1 MSSAIASA
9 PESEAEVEAPVR
21 RSRWLPTGR
30 TVFVTFT
37 TVSLIYLIIGPLL
50 VLIFSSFRT
59 GRNLLPFER
68 AAEWTFLNY
77 VDVFGSSATYS
88 VMWNTFIY
96 AAGALSLSFSLSIVL
111 AWLVE
116 RTTIPFRSTIYIVV
130 IASLGIPAVL
140 NAISWGLLLNP
151 RTGAINIFIRLFRPG
166 LVEGPLDVYTMYGM
180 IFVQGVTMVPI
191 TFLLITAAFRAMDS
205 VLEEAAL
212 ISGAPFA
219 TSVRRITVPILT
231 PALLSALVYQ
241 LVTVVES
248 FDIPLVIGLRGNI
261 PVLSTR
267 IFLEVRPA
275 LGLPNYG
282 LASTYSVLMLMIA
295 AVPLFYYQFIIG
307 KSERFGTVSGKDY
320 RQKRYDLGKW
330 KPLVLI
336 LVFAYLFASVG
347 LPLLMLVWTSLQP
360 FYAPPS
366 LDALS
371 RANFSAYQV
380 MWTNPTFGLALWNT
394 FIVGFVTA
402 VTTMV
407 MGFSVA
413 WISVRVKTRASK
425 ALDVLAF
432 MPHAFPGVILAL
444 SIFLIYLILPLN
456 IVSTIWIIIIA
467 LATQYI
473 ALSSRVMTSSVV
485 QIKAELEEAASVSGA
500 KQWAM
505 MWRIVLPLVRPA
517 FMNGL
522 LLVFLMAI
530 KNLTQALLLYSPR
543 SVVLSTLIY
552 NRWDNGRV
560 AETAAVGVF
569 TVAITLVLSVLAR
582 RATQGAG
589 AN

>member
-1 MSSAIASA
+1 
-9 PESEAEVEAPVR
+9 
-21 RSRWLPTGR
+21 
-30 TVFVTFT
+30 
-37 TVSLIYLIIGPLL
+37 
-50 VLIFSSFRT
+50 
-59 GRNLLPFER
+59 
-68 AAEWTFLNY
+68 
-77 VDVFGSSATYS
+77 
-88 VMWNTFIY
+88 
-96 AAGALSLSFSLSIVL
+96 
-111 AWLVE
+111 
-116 RTTIPFRSTIYIVV
+116 
-130 IASLGIPAVL
+130 
-140 NAISWGLLLNP
+140 
-151 RTGAINIFIRLFRPG
+151 
-166 LVEGPLDVYTMYGM
+166 
-180 IFVQGVTMVPI
+180 
-191 TFLLITAAFRAMDS
+191 
-205 VLEEAAL
+205 
-212 ISGAPFA
+212 
-219 TSVRRITVPILT
+219 
-231 PALLSALVYQ
+231 
-241 LVTVVES
+241 
-248 FDIPLVIGLRGNI
+248 
-261 PVLSTR
+261 
-267 IFLEVRPA
+267 
-275 LGLPNYG
+275 
-282 LASTYSVLMLMIA
+282 
-295 AVPLFYYQFIIG
+295 
-307 KSERFGTVSGKDY
+307 
-320 RQKRYDLGKW
+320 
-330 KPLVLI
+330 
-336 LVFAYLFASVG
+336 
-347 LPLLMLVWTSLQP
+347 
-360 FYAPPS
+360 
-366 LDALS
+366 
-371 RANFSAYQV
+371 

>member
-1 MSSAIASA
+1 
-9 PESEAEVEAPVR
+9 
-21 RSRWLPTGR
+21 
-30 TVFVTFT
+30 
-37 TVSLIYLIIGPLL
+37 
-50 VLIFSSFRT
+50 
-59 GRNLLPFER
+59 
-68 AAEWTFLNY
+68 
-77 VDVFGSSATYS
+77 
-88 VMWNTFIY
+88 
-96 AAGALSLSFSLSIVL
+96 
-111 AWLVE
+111 
-116 RTTIPFRSTIYIVV
+116 
-130 IASLGIPAVL
+130 
-140 NAISWGLLLNP
+140 
-151 RTGAINIFIRLFRPG
+151 
-166 LVEGPLDVYTMYGM
+166 
-180 IFVQGVTMVPI
+180 
-191 TFLLITAAFRAMDS
+191 
-205 VLEEAAL
+205 
-212 ISGAPFA
+212 
-219 TSVRRITVPILT
+219 
-231 PALLSALVYQ
+231 
-241 LVTVVES
+241 
-248 FDIPLVIGLRGNI
+248 
-261 PVLSTR
+261 
-267 IFLEVRPA
+267 
-275 LGLPNYG
+275 
-282 LASTYSVLMLMIA
+282 
-295 AVPLFYYQFIIG
+295 
-307 KSERFGTVSGKDY
+307 
-320 RQKRYDLGKW
+320 
-330 KPLVLI
+330 
-336 LVFAYLFASVG
+336 VFAYLFASVG

-366 LDALS
+366 LEALS

-485 QIKAELEEAASVSGA
+485 QIKAELEEAASV
-500 KQWAM
+500 
-505 MWRIVLPLVRPA
+505 
-517 FMNGL
+517 
-522 LLVFLMAI
+522 

>member
-9 PESEAEVEAPVR
+9 PESEAEVEAPAR

-30 TVFVTFT
+30 TVFVSFT
-37 TVSLIYLIIGPLL
+37 TASLIYLIIGPLL

-275 LGLPNYG
+275 LGLPN
-282 LASTYSVLMLMIA
+282 
-295 AVPLFYYQFIIG
+295 
-307 KSERFGTVSGKDY
+307 
-320 RQKRYDLGKW
+320 
-330 KPLVLI
+330 
-336 LVFAYLFASVG
+336 
-347 LPLLMLVWTSLQP
+347 
-360 FYAPPS
+360 
-366 LDALS
+366 
-371 RANFSAYQV
+371 
-380 MWTNPTFGLALWNT
+380 
-394 FIVGFVTA
+394 
-402 VTTMV
+402 
-407 MGFSVA
+407 
-413 WISVRVKTRASK
+413 
-425 ALDVLAF
+425 
-432 MPHAFPGVILAL
+432 
-444 SIFLIYLILPLN
+444 
-456 IVSTIWIIIIA
+456 
-467 LATQYI
+467 
-473 ALSSRVMTSSVV
+473 
-485 QIKAELEEAASVSGA
+485 
-500 KQWAM
+500 
-505 MWRIVLPLVRPA
+505 
-517 FMNGL
+517 
-522 LLVFLMAI
+522 
-530 KNLTQALLLYSPR
+530 
-543 SVVLSTLIY
+543 
-552 NRWDNGRV
+552 
-560 AETAAVGVF
+560 
-569 TVAITLVLSVLAR
+569 
-582 RATQGAG
+582 
-589 AN
+589 

>member
-1 MSSAIASA
+1 MSTALAT
-9 PESEAEVEAPVR
+9 PPVEEGGMEMSPR

-30 TVFVTFT
+30 TIFVSVT
-37 TVSLIYLIIGPLL
+37 TATLIYLIIGPLL
-50 VLIFSSFRT
+50 ILLYSSFRT

-68 AAEWTFLNY
+68 AAEWTVQNY
-77 VDVFGSSATYS
+77 FDVFGSSATYT

-96 AAGALSLSFSLSIVL
+96 AAGALSLSFSLSIIL

-151 RTGAINIFIRLFRPG
+151 RTGAINIFLRTIIPG
-166 LVEGPLDVYTMYGM
+166 IERGPFDVYTMYGL

-219 TSVRRITVPILT
+219 TSVRRITLPILT

-261 PVLSTR
+261 TVLSTR
-267 IFLEVRPA
+267 IFLEVRPP

-295 AVPLFYYQFIIG
+295 AIPLFYYQFIIG

-330 KPLVLI
+330 KTPVLI
-336 LVFAYLFASVG
+336 LVFGYLLASVG
-347 LPLLMLVWTSLQP
+347 LPLLMLIWTSLQP

-366 LDALS
+366 LEALS
-371 RANFSAYQV
+371 RVSLNAYRV
-380 MWTNPTFGLALWNT
+380 MWTNPTFSLALWNT
-394 FIVGFVTA
+394 FVVGTVTA

-413 WISVRVKTRASK
+413 WVSVRVKSRASK

-444 SIFLIYLILPLN
+444 SILLIYLILPLN
-456 IVSTIWIIIIA
+456 VVSTIWIIIIA

-473 ALSSRVMTSSVV
+473 ALSSRVMTSSIV
-485 QIKAELEEAASVSGA
+485 QIKAELEEAAAVSGA

-569 TVAITLVLSVLAR
+569 TVGVTLVLSVLAR
-582 RATQGAG
+582 RATRGADKG
-589 AN
+589 